1 MTIEKLYTLPKK
13 SVENIP
19 YSHCRILQ
27 ETEER
32 NIVEGI
38 ENARERK
45 SGKPLYLALRVL
57 YNQGNRKYPH
67 WIETVELID
76 IKNVEAHETPCRLYG
91 RKKDNILAF
100 IKQKEGLKKEGI
112 KVERNNYKIVGKFE
126 TDTEEMVVVNVGGK
140 AACVM
145 SKYDFERIIASQ
157 RMNEKQKQKRVF

>member
-13 SVENIP
+13 SVENIL

-32 NIVEGI
+32 NIIEGI
-38 ENARERK
+38 KNARERK
-45 SGKPLYLALRVL
+45 AGKPLYLALRVL
-57 YNQGNRKYPH
+57 YNQGNRKYSH

-100 IKQKEGLKKEGI
+100 IK
-112 KVERNNYKIVGKFE
+112 
-126 TDTEEMVVVNVGGK
+126 
-140 AACVM
+140 
-145 SKYDFERIIASQ
+145 
-157 RMNEKQKQKRVF
+157 

>member
-1 MTIEKLYTLPKK
+1 MNDYRKIKHAAKK

-32 NIVEGI
+32 NIIEGI

-45 SGKPLYLALRVL
+45 ASKPLYLALRVL

-76 IKNVEAHETPCRLYG
+76 IKNIEAHETPCRLYG
-91 RKKDNILAF
+91 RKK
-100 IKQKEGLKKEGI
+100 
-112 KVERNNYKIVGKFE
+112 
-126 TDTEEMVVVNVGGK
+126 
-140 AACVM
+140 
-145 SKYDFERIIASQ
+145 IIS
-157 RMNEKQKQKRVF
+157 

>member
-1 MTIEKLYTLPKK
+1 MKTITMNDYRKIKHAAKK
-13 SVENIP
+13 SVENIS

-32 NIVEGI
+32 NIIEGI

-45 SGKPLYLALRVL
+45 AGKPLYLALKVL

-100 IKQKEGLKKEGI
+100 IK
-112 KVERNNYKIVGKFE
+112 
-126 TDTEEMVVVNVGGK
+126 
-140 AACVM
+140 
-145 SKYDFERIIASQ
+145 
-157 RMNEKQKQKRVF
+157 

>member
-1 MTIEKLYTLPKK
+1 MNKRNYKNGYMVSTYKYNNGYLTEIYGQYGISKKCVFALEERQAIKKSLSIIERNLGGRNMKTITMNDYRKIIHAAKK

-100 IKQKEGLKKEGI
+100 IK
-112 KVERNNYKIVGKFE
+112 
-126 TDTEEMVVVNVGGK
+126 
-140 AACVM
+140 
-145 SKYDFERIIASQ
+145 
-157 RMNEKQKQKRVF
+157 